1 MPLFVKFDGDY
12 IVEGPIEADEAP
24 EGYVGYREV
33 VSIPPNSGTVTAS
46 MSLVDGVCVK
56 SITGQTS
63 YVKQRLNAY
72 PALGDQL
79 DMFWHAMDQNIIPRI
94 EPFYTDI
101 ANVKALYPKPPSD

>member
-33 VSIPPNSGTVTAS
+33 VSIPPNSGTVTVS

-79 DMFWHAMDQNIIPRI
+79 DMFWHAMHTGVLPII
-94 EPFYTDI
+94 EPFYSDI
-101 ANVKALYPKPPSD
+101 LAVKEQYPKPSP